1 MSSSSRDLGNFHS
14 CLGEVRFVSMG
25 VQVAITEFLEVTG
38 VGVTAALL
46 IISFVGLSLPRKRL
60 STVVTDTPSSE
71 KS

>member
-1 MSSSSRDLGNFHS
+1 
-14 CLGEVRFVSMG
+14 MG